1 MWLNKILKT
10 LGCPIPDLIDV
21 SKHSEEQYVP
31 FSHCLKL
38 AKISSLKQRRADIL
52 AKFSK
57 NALTNPKYKKKSFS
71 VPLRSPI
78 KDRAGQAASE
88 AGPMPNKTVILAL
101 PDPCQYPA
109 PILAPAPVLQA
120 PQPGLTL
127 LILPGL
133 YCCYD
138 KNLVLI
144 VLTAW
149 WLIIVCGYFVI
160 ANCCNHSDMSL
171 QLLPS
176 TSTYIEIQR

>member
-1 MWLNKILKT
+1 MLERCLKT
-10 LGCPIPDLIDV
+10 GLHII
-21 SKHSEEQYVP
+21 SEEQYVP

-38 AKISSLKQRRADIL
+38 AKISCLKQKRADIL

-57 NALTNPKYKKKSFS
+57 NALSKYNKSFS

-88 AGPMPNKTVILAL
+88 AGPMPNKTVSLAL
-101 PDPCQYPA
+101 PDPCHDPA

-144 VLTAW
+144 VSTAW

-160 ANCCNHSDMSL
+160 ANCCNHSDMSP
-171 QLLPS
+171 QLLPF